1 MNTKDIERLVRS
13 EILAMTPYSTARDE
27 CEGSPEI
34 FLDANE
40 NPYDNGF
47 NRYPDPHQ
55 KALKRQIAKVKGI
68 GENRI
73 FIGNGSDE
81 AIDIIYRIFC
91 RPGTD
96 NAVSISPTYG
106 MYSVAAAINGT
117 EFRKV
122 PLMQDFSLDETALL
136 AATDENTKLIFICSP
151 NNPTGNSFP
160 KEQLTGIAGT
170 FNGIVVVDE
179 AYIDFSVHDSLTGVL
194 DRYPN
199 LVILQTFSKA
209 WGMAGLR
216 VGMAFAS
223 PYIIRLM
230 SNVKYPYNING
241 LTQEIVIGRLGQGRP
256 DTAVTVR
263 ERERISSAISAYPGI
278 IYVYPSDANFILVK
292 CSDAEGLYTELIRN
306 RIIVRDRSR
315 VPGCEGCLRISVGTP
330 EENTRLI
337 CAVDEWSSR
346 LSSSRPGAL
355 SSGNG
360 IPVSVNTLDTEDE
373 AGLPAEKRAG
383 DPARKAAIFRTTSET
398 AITAIIDLDGKG
410 PSFISTGIGFFD
422 HMLDQIVHHGGISML
437 IYARG
442 DLNVDEHHTI
452 EDVAITLGKA
462 VSDALGSKAGIGRY
476 GFVLPMDESD
486 ASVLLDLGGRIDFRW
501 DAGFAREKI
510 GDMPTEMFSH
520 FFKSF
525 AESAR
530 CNLHISARGENEHHK
545 IEGIFKAFAR
555 ALKMAIARDGSSS
568 LPSSKGIL

>member
-68 GENRI
+68 GEDRI

-230 SNVKYPYNING
+230 YNVKYPYNING

-330 EENTRLI
+330 KENTRLI

-476 GFVLPMDESD
+476 GFVLPMDESE

>member
-68 GENRI
+68 GEDRI

-122 PLMQDFSLDETALL
+122 SLMQDFSLDETALL

-263 ERERISSAISAYPGI
+263 ERERISSAISAYSGI

-292 CSDAEGLYTELIRN
+292 CSDAEGLYSKLIRN

-315 VPGCEGCLRISVGTP
+315 VPGCDGCLRISVGTP

-355 SSGNG
+355 SSGTG

-476 GFVLPMDESD
+476 GFVLPMDESE

>member
-68 GENRI
+68 GEDRI

-136 AATDENTKLIFICSP
+136 AATDENTKLIFIYSP

-263 ERERISSAISAYPGI
+263 ERERISSAISAYSGI

-292 CSDAEGLYTELIRN
+292 CSDAEGLYSELIRN

-315 VPGCEGCLRISVGTP
+315 VPGCDGCLRISVGTP

-355 SSGNG
+355 SSGTG

>member
-292 CSDAEGLYTELIRN
+292 CSDAEGLYSELIRN

-315 VPGCEGCLRISVGTP
+315 VPGCDGCLRISVGTP

-355 SSGNG
+355 SSGTG

-410 PSFISTGIGFFD
+410 PSFISTVIGFFD

-476 GFVLPMDESD
+476 GFVLPMDESE

>member
-1 MNTKDIERLVRS
+1 MNTRDIERLVRS

-27 CEGSPEI
+27 CEGCPEI

-68 GENRI
+68 GEDRI

-91 RPGTD
+91 RPGMD

-122 PLMQDFSLDETALL
+122 ALMQDFSLDETALL
-136 AATDENTKLIFICSP
+136 AATDENTKIIFICSP
-151 NNPTGNSFP
+151 NNPTGNSFT

-179 AYIDFSVHDSLTGVL
+179 AYIDFSVHDSLIGDL

-230 SNVKYPYNING
+230 SNVKYPYNINS

-263 ERERISSAISAYPGI
+263 ERERISGAISAYPGI

-337 CAVDEWSSR
+337 CAVDEWSSC
-346 LSSSRPGAL
+346 LSSSRPGAI

-360 IPVSVNTLDTEDE
+360 IPVSINTLDTEDE
-373 AGLPAEKRAG
+373 TELPAEKRAG
-383 DPARKAAIFRTTSET
+383 EPARKAAVFRTTSET

-462 VSDALGSKAGIGRY
+462 VSDALGSKAGIERY
-476 GFVLPMDESD
+476 GFMLPMDESE

>member
-68 GENRI
+68 GEDRI

-170 FNGIVVVDE
+170 FNGSVVVDE

-292 CSDAEGLYTELIRN
+292 CSDAEGLYSKLIRN

-315 VPGCEGCLRISVGTP
+315 VPGCDGCLRISVGTP

-355 SSGNG
+355 SSGTG

-476 GFVLPMDESD
+476 GFVLPMDESE

-568 LPSSKGIL
+568 LPCSKGIL